1 MIESFRPVTTKNFQS
16 KMKQAEDMA
25 AKLLLPGAHSGGPGE
40 DGEQL
45 PPWVELFHRYFE
57 LKKNQ
62 LSKSASQEQVR
73 LQIRTMQNTIL
84 PPPEPLG
91 AEDTVTELPTELA
104 SRRNNN
110 IPSIN
115 SSVAPGGTLTLIPV
129 STSTNNNNDRN
140 VRQRVT
146 SIPANNN
153 ANGTARSLGDLSSL
167 VEMMNHNTRVML
179 RRPFSEVQRDYE
191 SSMQSLQVAKD
202 ENDQSR
208 VMFYEMAVRNL
219 FKELQSMDV

>member
-1 MIESFRPVTTKNFQS
+1 
-16 KMKQAEDMA
+16 
-25 AKLLLPGAHSGGPGE
+25 
-40 DGEQL
+40 
-45 PPWVELFHRYFE
+45 
-57 LKKNQ
+57 
-62 LSKSASQEQVR
+62 
-73 LQIRTMQNTIL
+73 
-84 PPPEPLG
+84 
-91 AEDTVTELPTELA
+91 
-104 SRRNNN
+104 
-110 IPSIN
+110 
-115 SSVAPGGTLTLIPV
+115 
-129 STSTNNNNDRN
+129 